1 LGLNRQKK
9 TRYSSQATT
18 ERVQKLRCEYWEKIK
33 DIPPEKFVFLD
44 EMGII
49 VGPGRTHA
57 RIQRGT
63 IIHDLKPFYRGA
75 KLTASGAIS
84 RDKVVALMAMNEA
97 LKGQA
102 LGGFIENF
110 LCPKLWPGAVVVMD
124 NYLLIK

>member
-1 LGLNRQKK
+1 VNYLLQKRQASRVSRTAICRSAAEIGIKSQKK

-18 ERVQKLRCEYWEKIK
+18 ERVQKFRCEYWEKIK

-63 IIHDLKPFYRGA
+63 IIHDLKPFYRGQ
-75 KLTASGAIS
+75 K
-84 RDKVVALMAMNEA
+84 
-97 LKGQA
+97 
-102 LGGFIENF
+102 
-110 LCPKLWPGAVVVMD
+110 
-124 NYLLIK
+124 